1 MISLSANISNPTER
15 TYGDVVMY
23 MKGIKPFT
31 VRLAR
36 LEITIKPISLGI
48 VYTSPK

>member
-1 MISLSANISNPTER
+1 MISLNMNTSNPTKH
-15 TYGDVVMY
+15 TYDDDIMY
-23 MKGIKPFT
+23 VKGSEPFT
-31 VRLAR
+31 VRYAR